1 MKKILTLIVAICFA
15 ASGALADTKTL
26 TISSD
31 PGVDS
36 FTATGWFTG
45 GFNISISGTYVGTV
59 HLQRSHDSG
68 ATWKDVTYW
77 TSEEVEGK
85 AGDPANL
92 PYRIGIKNGNYTSG
106 TVVLRLSD

>member
-1 MKKILTLIVAICFA
+1 MKKLWILTIIMLLAV
-15 ASGALADTKTL
+15 SGAWADTKTL

-36 FTATGWFTG
+36 FTATGYFSG

-77 TSEEVEGK
+77 TSEEIEAK

-106 TVVLRLSD
+106 TVNLRLSD

>member
-1 MKKILTLIVAICFA
+1 MIVICLA
-15 ASGALADTKTL
+15 APSAWADTKTL

-36 FTATGWFTG
+36 FTAAGYFSG

-77 TSEEVEGK
+77 TSEEVESK

-106 TVVLRLSD
+106 TVNLRLSD